1 MMFKSTLEHFHR
13 PVTRND
19 EEMVKKEIVEMQ
31 KEQTIKLSKRMVSE
45 YEPPQLPEGF
55 TLKFILHSSWG
66 DRFFVGLNGIDIFNE
81 KGEVITR
88 QKLSQIVAD
97 PSSISKLQGYEGDK
111 RVVTNLINGQNNNTR
126 DTDIWLAPLLSD
138 V

>member
-1 MMFKSTLEHFHR
+1 
-13 PVTRND
+13 
-19 EEMVKKEIVEMQ
+19 MVF
-31 KEQTIKLSKRMVSE
+31 E

-66 DRFFVGLNGIDIFNE
+66 DRFFIGLNGIEIFNE
-81 KGEVITR
+81 NGEIITN

-97 PSSISKLQGYEGDK
+97 PSSIAKLQGYEGDK
-111 RVVTNLINGQNNNTR
+111 RVVTNLINGQNSTTCNTN
-126 DTDIWLAPLLSD
+126 IWLAPLLSD